1 MSEKPS
7 ALHEGIMRL
16 CAAPTGTAKK
26 RDPYRLIGS
35 TVGIVEVA
43 RAFSPGFKI
52 PLIQNGLF

>member
-1 MSEKPS
+1 
-7 ALHEGIMRL
+7 MRL